1 MTEDKKG
8 LLKSAKNIGDKN
20 EELLKAFSAAN
31 KVSKAAK
38 NESDLNYN
46 FKYAFYRFYKDSEEF
61 KRTVSIDCKHGEL
74 KEFYRLLKLV
84 STILLSNIFIE

>member
-31 KVSKAAK
+31 KV
-38 NESDLNYN
+38 
-46 FKYAFYRFYKDSEEF
+46 
-61 KRTVSIDCKHGEL
+61 
-74 KEFYRLLKLV
+74 RLLKMKVILIITL
-84 STILLSNIFIE
+84 STLFTGFTKTLKNLSE